1 MERGLKRKDFGG
13 GYQQNYPYHLTK
25 KVYFTPINSTPPLTQ
40 SELEGVVI
48 DYLTCNPDMK
58 IDSLTLL
65 RNIQNCYRSNDN
77 SIYVFKTF
85 SINDIIRDL
94 YNHELIEIKEINIGL
109 NRAYLITKIYEQSLK
124 KYKDENRESFSI
136 KYNMDK
142 YTETSKRIAT
152 NYLCGQLPDITKT
165 DYLFHSMYSTN
176 DNNISDLTGIN
187 NCNFKS
193 ESKLL
198 GKKTVSPYIIDD
210 SEEKYKNELME
221 MVKQDS
227 LLDSKTKDVKDIEDT
242 LNDLLYRPSAKA
254 LLKSD
259 NYQEQAD
266 VLKQSLQ
273 TYNYNTDYSKVME
286 KIKNKYGSSLVR
298 PFCEYGTR
306 QECAKHSKVECK
318 KVHFKPI
325 IKPHTDVSQGD
336 CSYLD
341 TCRHMD
347 ICKFV
352 HYQIEDN
359 DLIPSNRKDLIL
371 SGDSGNKILPSQWIN
386 CDIRNFDC
394 SILGKFDVIMADPPW
409 DIHMDLP
416 YGTLRDEEMKNLPV
430 RKLQDDGVIFL
441 WVTGRSTELAREC
454 LELWGY
460 TRKEELVWIKTNQLQ
475 RLIRTGRTGHWLNH
489 SKEHCLIGIKGNP
502 KLNTNLDCDVLVSEV
517 RETSR
522 KPDEI
527 YELIERMKPGG
538 RKLELFARA
547 HNRRQGWISL
557 GNQLPGVYFVEKEI
571 IQRFN
576 ETYPND
582 KLDEETMEKNKK
594 MSTIIKE
601 IENKDDKDND
611 ADNMNNLNNNEDK
624 EIIQEQEY
632 EDKDSLSSQ
641 DNQY

>member
-1 MERGLKRKDFGG
+1 MDHGLKRKDFGG
-13 GYQQNYPYHLTK
+13 GYQQNYPFRSSQ
-25 KVYFTPINSTPPLTQ
+25 KVYFTPVNTTHPLSQ
-40 SELEGVVI
+40 AQFEGLVI
-48 DYLTCNPDMK
+48 DYLTCNPEMM

-65 RNIQNCYRSNDN
+65 RNIQNYYRQNNN

-94 YNHELIEIKEINIGL
+94 YDHELIEAKEISIGL
-109 NRAYLITKIYEQSLK
+109 KRAYLITKIHEQRLK
-124 KYKDENRESFSI
+124 KYKAENSDNFSI
-136 KYNMDK
+136 KYN
-142 YTETSKRIAT
+142 TEKFAEVSKKIA
-152 NYLCGQLPDITKT
+152 NSFLSGNLPDLNKNEN
-165 DYLFHSMYSTN
+165 LFHSMYST
-176 DNNISDLTGIN
+176 DLPDMPDLSSIN
-187 NCNFKS
+187 NYKS
-193 ESKLL
+193 EKKFL
-198 GKKTVSPYIIDD
+198 GKKKENPIIDED
-210 SEEKYKNELME
+210 PEHELME
-221 MVKQDS
+221 MLQQDS
-227 LLDSKTKDVKDIEDT
+227 QQQFQNSKDIENN
-242 LNDLLYRPSAKA
+242 LNNLIYLPSAKA
-254 LLKSD
+254 LLTSN
-259 NYQEQAD
+259 NYQDQAD

-273 TYNYNTDYSKVME
+273 TSNFTTDYAKVME
-286 KIKNKYGSSLVR
+286 KIKKKYGSSMVR
-298 PFCEYGTR
+298 PFCEHGTR
-306 QECAKHSKVECK
+306 QECSKHTKTECK

-325 IKPHTDVSQGD
+325 IKPHTDVSLGD

-352 HYQIEDN
+352 HYQIEDS
-359 DLIPSNRKDLIL
+359 DLIPSNRKELIL
-371 SGDSGNKILPSQWIN
+371 SGDAGNKILPSQWIN

-416 YGTLRDEEMKNLPV
+416 YGTLRDDEMKNLPV
-430 RKLQDDGVIFL
+430 KKLQDDGIIFL
-441 WVTGRSTELAREC
+441 WVTGRATELARDC
-454 LELWGY
+454 LEIWGY

-502 KLNTNLDCDVLVSEV
+502 KLNTNLDCDVIVSEV

-538 RKLELFARA
+538 RKLELFARP

-557 GNQLPGVYFVEKEI
+557 GNQLPGVYFVEEEI

-582 KLDEETMEKNKK
+582 KLDKETMERNKIN
-594 MSTIIKE
+594 STKIKE
-601 IENKDDKDND
+601 IENKDKDKNS
-611 ADNMNNLNNNEDK
+611 NNNEAEEIK
-624 EIIQEQEY
+624 ENEIME
-632 EDKDSLSSQ
+632 
-641 DNQY
+641 

>member
-1 MERGLKRKDFGG
+1 MDRGLKRKDFGG
-13 GYQQNYPYHLTK
+13 GYLQNFPYHSNK
-25 KVYFTPINSTPPLTQ
+25 KIYFTPVNTTPPLTQ
-40 SELEGVVI
+40 SEFEGIVI
-48 DYLTCNPDMK
+48 DYLTCNSDMK

-65 RNIQNCYRSNDN
+65 RNIQNCYRANDN

-94 YNHELIEIKEINIGL
+94 YSHELIEAQEILIGL
-109 NRAYLITKIYEQSLK
+109 KRAYLITKIDEQSLK
-124 KYKDENRESFSI
+124 KYKADNIDSFSI
-136 KYNMDK
+136 KFNMDK
-142 YTETSKRIAT
+142 YAETSKKIAS
-152 NYLCGQLPDITKT
+152 NYLCGNLPDLSKNE
-165 DYLFHSMYSTN
+165 YLFHSMYSTEEKEAQ
-176 DNNISDLTGIN
+176 DLTAIN
-187 NCNFKS
+187 NYKS
-193 ESKLL
+193 EKKFL
-198 GKKTVSPYIIDD
+198 GKKKENPFTSDEP
-210 SEEKYKNELME
+210 EEKYKNELME
-221 MVKQDS
+221 MLQQES
-227 LLDSKTKDVKDIEDT
+227 ISRAQSKNAKEIEEK
-242 LNDLLYRPSAKA
+242 LNNLIYRPSAKV
-254 LLKSD
+254 LLTSD

-266 VLKQSLQ
+266 VLNQSIQ
-273 TYNYNTDYSKVME
+273 GSNYNTDYSKVME
-286 KIKNKYGSSLVR
+286 KIKKKYGSSLVR

-306 QECAKHSKVECK
+306 QECAKHTKAECD

-359 DLIPSNRKDLIL
+359 DMIPTNRKELIL
-371 SGDSGNKILPSQWIN
+371 SGDTGNKILPSQWIN

-416 YGTLRDEEMKNLPV
+416 YGTLRDDEMKNLPV

-441 WVTGRSTELAREC
+441 WVTGRATELAREC

-502 KLNTNLDCDVLVSEV
+502 KLNRNLDCDVLVSEV

-582 KLDEETMEKNKK
+582 KLDEATMEKNKI
-594 MSTIIKE
+594 MSTVVKE
-601 IENKDDKDND
+601 IENKEKGND
-611 ADNMNNLNNNEDK
+611 EKENNNNNNFDEEKNIKD
-624 EIIQEQEY
+624 QSEY
-632 EDKDSLSSQ
+632 
-641 DNQY
+641 

>member
-1 MERGLKRKDFGG
+1 MDFGLKRKDFGG
-13 GYQQNYPYHLTK
+13 GYLQNYPYNSSNKL
-25 KVYFTPINSTPPLTQ
+25 YFTPVSTTPPLTQ
-40 SELEGVVI
+40 SEFKGLVI

-58 IDSLTLL
+58 IDSLTLK
-65 RNIQNCYRSNDN
+65 RNIQNCYRMNDN

-85 SINDIIRDL
+85 SINDVIREL
-94 YNHELIEIKEINIGL
+94 YNNDLIEAKEINIGL
-109 NRAYLITKIYEQSLK
+109 KRAYLITKIDEQNLK
-124 KYKDENRESFSI
+124 KYKADNNETFLI

-142 YTETSKRIAT
+142 YSEVSKKIAMD
-152 NYLCGQLPDITKT
+152 YLNGNLPDLEKKEN
-165 DYLFHSMYSTN
+165 LFHSIYSI
-176 DNNISDLTGIN
+176 DEKELQDLVEIN
-187 NCNFKS
+187 KYKS
-193 ESKLL
+193 EKKFL
-198 GKKTVSPYIIDD
+198 GKKTENSFIEDEP
-210 SEEKYKNELME
+210 EEKYKTELME
-221 MVKQDS
+221 FLKQDS
-227 LLDSKTKDVKDIEDT
+227 FSNSQSKNVKDFEEN
-242 LNDLLYRPSAKA
+242 LNNLIYRPSAKV
-254 LLKSD
+254 LLTSD
-259 NYQEQAD
+259 NYHEQAD
-266 VLKQSLQ
+266 VLKQSIQ
-273 TYNYNTDYSKVME
+273 TSNYNTDYSNVME
-286 KIKNKYGSSLVR
+286 KIKKKYGSSLVR

-306 QECAKHSKVECK
+306 QECAKHSKTECN

-325 IKPHTDVSQGD
+325 IKPHTDVTQGD

-359 DLIPSNRKDLIL
+359 ELIPSNRKELIL
-371 SGDSGNKILPSQWIN
+371 SGDTGNQILPSQWIN

-416 YGTLRDEEMKNLPV
+416 YGTLRDDEMKNLPV

-441 WVTGRSTELAREC
+441 WVTGRALELGRDC

-502 KLNTNLDCDVLVSEV
+502 KINKNLDCDVLVSEV

-557 GNQLPGVYFVEKEI
+557 GNQLPGVYFVEEEI
-571 IQRFN
+571 IRRFN

-582 KLDEETMEKNKK
+582 KLDKETMEKNKI
-594 MSTIIKE
+594 MSTAVKE
-601 IENKDDKDND
+601 IENKDKDKDNEEKE
-611 ADNMNNLNNNEDK
+611 NN
-624 EIIQEQEY
+624 II
-632 EDKDSLSSQ
+632 
-641 DNQY
+641 

>member
-1 MERGLKRKDFGG
+1 MDFGLKRKDFGG
-13 GYQQNYPYHLTK
+13 GYLQNYPYHSSNKL
-25 KVYFTPINSTPPLTQ
+25 YFTPVSTTPPLTQ
-40 SELEGVVI
+40 SEFKGLVI

-58 IDSLTLL
+58 IDSLTLK
-65 RNIQNCYRSNDN
+65 RNIQNCYRMNDN

-85 SINDIIRDL
+85 SINDVIREL
-94 YNHELIEIKEINIGL
+94 YNNDLIEAKEINIGL
-109 NRAYLITKIYEQSLK
+109 KRAYLITKIDEQNLK
-124 KYKDENRESFSI
+124 KYKADNNETFLI

-142 YTETSKRIAT
+142 YSEVSKKIAMD
-152 NYLCGQLPDITKT
+152 YLNGNLPDLEKKEN
-165 DYLFHSMYSTN
+165 LFHSIYSI
-176 DNNISDLTGIN
+176 DEKELQDLVEIN
-187 NCNFKS
+187 KYKS
-193 ESKLL
+193 EKKFL
-198 GKKTVSPYIIDD
+198 GKKTENSFIEDEP
-210 SEEKYKNELME
+210 EEKYKTELME
-221 MVKQDS
+221 FLKQDS
-227 LLDSKTKDVKDIEDT
+227 FSNSQSKNVKDFEEN
-242 LNDLLYRPSAKA
+242 LNNLIYRPSAKV
-254 LLKSD
+254 LLTSD
-259 NYQEQAD
+259 NYHEQAD
-266 VLKQSLQ
+266 VLKQSIQ
-273 TYNYNTDYSKVME
+273 TSNYNTDYSNVME
-286 KIKNKYGSSLVR
+286 KIKKKYGSSLVR

-306 QECAKHSKVECK
+306 QECAKHSKTECN

-325 IKPHTDVSQGD
+325 IKPHTDITQGD

-359 DLIPSNRKDLIL
+359 ELIPSNRKELIL
-371 SGDSGNKILPSQWIN
+371 SGDTGNQILPSQWIN

-416 YGTLRDEEMKNLPV
+416 YGTLRDDEMKNLPV

-441 WVTGRSTELAREC
+441 WVTGRALELGRDC

-502 KLNTNLDCDVLVSEV
+502 KINKNLDCDVLVSEV

-557 GNQLPGVYFVEKEI
+557 GNQLPGVYFVEEEI
-571 IQRFN
+571 IRRFN

-582 KLDEETMEKNKK
+582 KLDKETMEKNKI
-594 MSTIIKE
+594 MSTAVKE
-601 IENKDDKDND
+601 IENKDKDKDNEEKE
-611 ADNMNNLNNNEDK
+611 NN
-624 EIIQEQEY
+624 II
-632 EDKDSLSSQ
+632 
-641 DNQY
+641 

>member
-1 MERGLKRKDFGG
+1 MDHGLKKKDFGG
-13 GYQQNYPYHLTK
+13 GYQQNYPFRSSQ
-25 KVYFTPINSTPPLTQ
+25 KVYFTPVNTTHPLSQ
-40 SELEGVVI
+40 AQFEGLVI
-48 DYLTCNPDMK
+48 DYLTCNPEMM

-65 RNIQNCYRSNDN
+65 RNIQNYYRQNNN

-94 YNHELIEIKEINIGL
+94 YDHELIEAKEISIGL
-109 NRAYLITKIYEQSLK
+109 KRAYLITKIHEQRLK
-124 KYKDENRESFSI
+124 KYKAENSDNFSI
-136 KYNMDK
+136 KYNTEK
-142 YTETSKRIAT
+142 YAEVSKKIA
-152 NYLCGQLPDITKT
+152 NSFLSGNLPDLNKNEN
-165 DYLFHSMYSTN
+165 LFHSMYST
-176 DNNISDLTGIN
+176 DLPDMPDLSSIN
-187 NCNFKS
+187 NYKS
-193 ESKLL
+193 EKKFL
-198 GKKTVSPYIIDD
+198 GKKKENPIIDGD
-210 SEEKYKNELME
+210 PEHELME
-221 MVKQDS
+221 MLQQDS
-227 LLDSKTKDVKDIEDT
+227 QQQFQNSKDIENN
-242 LNDLLYRPSAKA
+242 LNNLIYLPSAKA
-254 LLKSD
+254 LLTSN
-259 NYQEQAD
+259 NYQDQAD

-273 TYNYNTDYSKVME
+273 TSNFTTDYAKVME
-286 KIKNKYGSSLVR
+286 KIKKKYGSSMVR
-298 PFCEYGTR
+298 PFCEHGTR
-306 QECAKHSKVECK
+306 QECSKHTKTECK

-325 IKPHTDVSQGD
+325 IKPHTDVSLGD

-352 HYQIEDN
+352 HYQIEDS
-359 DLIPSNRKDLIL
+359 DLIPSNRKELIL
-371 SGDSGNKILPSQWIN
+371 SGDAGNKILPSQWIN

-416 YGTLRDEEMKNLPV
+416 YGTLRDDEMKNLPV
-430 RKLQDDGVIFL
+430 KKLQDDGIIFL
-441 WVTGRSTELAREC
+441 WVTGRATELARDC
-454 LELWGY
+454 LEIWGY

-502 KLNTNLDCDVLVSEV
+502 KLNTNLDCDVIVSEV

-538 RKLELFARA
+538 RKLELFARP

-557 GNQLPGVYFVEKEI
+557 GNQLPGVYFVEEEI

-582 KLDEETMEKNKK
+582 KLDKETMERNKIN
-594 MSTIIKE
+594 STKIKE
-601 IENKDDKDND
+601 IENKDKDKNS
-611 ADNMNNLNNNEDK
+611 NNNETEEIK
-624 EIIQEQEY
+624 ENEIME
-632 EDKDSLSSQ
+632 
-641 DNQY
+641 

>member
-1 MERGLKRKDFGG
+1 MDIGLKRKDFGG
-13 GYQQNYPYHLTK
+13 GYLQNYPYHSSNK
-25 KVYFTPINSTPPLTQ
+25 IYFTPVNTIPPLTQ
-40 SELEGVVI
+40 SEFKGLVI

-58 IDSLTLL
+58 IDSLTLK
-65 RNIQNCYRSNDN
+65 RNIQNCYRMNDN

-85 SINDIIRDL
+85 SINDIIREL
-94 YNHELIEIKEINIGL
+94 YNNDLIEAKEIYIGL
-109 NRAYLITKIYEQSLK
+109 KRAYLITKIEEQNLK
-124 KYKDENRESFSI
+124 KYKADNSDTFLI
-136 KYNMDK
+136 KSNMDN
-142 YTETSKRIAT
+142 YSEVSKKIA
-152 NYLCGQLPDITKT
+152 NDYLNGTLPDLEENEN
-165 DYLFHSMYSTN
+165 LFHSMYSI
-176 DNNISDLTGIN
+176 DDKEIQDLVEIN
-187 NCNFKS
+187 KYKS
-193 ESKLL
+193 EKKFL
-198 GKKTVSPYIIDD
+198 GKKTENSFIGDD
-210 SEEKYKNELME
+210 PEEKYKNELME
-221 MVKQDS
+221 MMEQDKFS
-227 LLDSKTKDVKDIEDT
+227 NSQSNNVNNMI
-242 LNDLLYRPSAKA
+242 YRPSAKV
-254 LLKSD
+254 LLTSD
-259 NYQEQAD
+259 NYHEQAD
-266 VLKQSLQ
+266 VLKQSIE
-273 TYNYNTDYSKVME
+273 TSNYNTDYSKVME
-286 KIKNKYGSSLVR
+286 KIKKKYGSSLVR

-306 QECAKHSKVECK
+306 QECAKHSKTECN

-359 DLIPSNRKDLIL
+359 DLIPSNRKELIL
-371 SGDSGNKILPSQWIN
+371 SGDTGNKILPSQWIN
-386 CDIRNFDC
+386 CDIRDFDC

-416 YGTLRDEEMKNLPV
+416 YGTLRDDELKNLPV
-430 RKLQDDGVIFL
+430 KKLQDDGVIFL
-441 WVTGRSTELAREC
+441 WVTGRALELGRDC

-502 KLNTNLDCDVLVSEV
+502 KLNRNLDCDVLVSEV

-557 GNQLPGVYFVEKEI
+557 GNQLPGVYFVEEEI
-571 IQRFN
+571 IRRFN

-582 KLDEETMEKNKK
+582 KLDKETMEKNKI
-594 MSTIIKE
+594 MSTVVKE
-601 IENKDDKDND
+601 IENKDKEKDNEQKE
-611 ADNMNNLNNNEDK
+611 NNISNNFNK
-624 EIIQEQEY
+624 E
-632 EDKDSLSSQ
+632 
-641 DNQY
+641 

>member
-1 MERGLKRKDFGG
+1 MDHGLKRKDFGG
-13 GYQQNYPYHLTK
+13 GYQQNYPFRSSQ
-25 KVYFTPINSTPPLTQ
+25 KVYFTPVNATHPLSQ
-40 SELEGVVI
+40 AQFEGLVI
-48 DYLTCNPDMK
+48 DYLTCNPDMM

-65 RNIQNCYRSNDN
+65 RNIQNYYRQNNN

-94 YNHELIEIKEINIGL
+94 YDHELIEAKEISIGL
-109 NRAYLITKIYEQSLK
+109 KRAYLITKIHEQRLK
-124 KYKDENRESFSI
+124 KYKAENSDNFSI
-136 KYNMDK
+136 KYNTEK
-142 YTETSKRIAT
+142 YAEVSKKIA
-152 NYLCGQLPDITKT
+152 NSFLSGNLPDLNKNEN
-165 DYLFHSMYSTN
+165 LFHSMYST
-176 DNNISDLTGIN
+176 DLPDMPDLSSIN
-187 NCNFKS
+187 NYKS
-193 ESKLL
+193 EKKFL
-198 GKKTVSPYIIDD
+198 GKKKENPIIDGD
-210 SEEKYKNELME
+210 PEHELME
-221 MVKQDS
+221 MLQQDS
-227 LLDSKTKDVKDIEDT
+227 QQQFQNSKDIENN
-242 LNDLLYRPSAKA
+242 LNNLIYLPSAKA
-254 LLKSD
+254 LLTSN
-259 NYQEQAD
+259 NYQDQAD

-273 TYNYNTDYSKVME
+273 TSNFTTDYAKVME
-286 KIKNKYGSSLVR
+286 KIKKKYGSSMVR
-298 PFCEYGTR
+298 PFCEHGTR
-306 QECAKHSKVECK
+306 QECSKHTKTECK

-325 IKPHTDVSQGD
+325 IKPHTDVSLGD

-352 HYQIEDN
+352 HYQIEDS
-359 DLIPSNRKDLIL
+359 DLIPSNRKELIL
-371 SGDSGNKILPSQWIN
+371 SGDAGNKILPSQWIN

-416 YGTLRDEEMKNLPV
+416 YGTLRDDEMKNLPV
-430 RKLQDDGVIFL
+430 KKLQDDGIIFL
-441 WVTGRSTELAREC
+441 WVTGRATELARDC
-454 LELWGY
+454 LEIWGY

-502 KLNTNLDCDVLVSEV
+502 KLNTNLDCDVIVSEV

-538 RKLELFARA
+538 RKLELFARP

-557 GNQLPGVYFVEKEI
+557 GNQLPGVYFVEEEI

-582 KLDEETMEKNKK
+582 KLDKETMERNKIN
-594 MSTIIKE
+594 STKIKE
-601 IENKDDKDND
+601 IENKDKDKNS
-611 ADNMNNLNNNEDK
+611 NNNEAEEIK
-624 EIIQEQEY
+624 ENEIME
-632 EDKDSLSSQ
+632 
-641 DNQY
+641 

>member
-1 MERGLKRKDFGG
+1 MDRGLKRKDFGG
-13 GYQQNYPYHLTK
+13 GYLQNFPYHSNK
-25 KVYFTPINSTPPLTQ
+25 KLYFTPVNTTPPLTQ
-40 SELEGVVI
+40 SEFEGIVI

-58 IDSLTLL
+58 IDSLTLQ
-65 RNIQNCYRSNDN
+65 RNIQNCYRANDN

-94 YNHELIEIKEINIGL
+94 YNHELIEAQEIIIGL
-109 NRAYLITKIYEQSLK
+109 KRAYLITKIDEQSLK
-124 KYKDENRESFSI
+124 KYKADNIDSFSI
-136 KYNMDK
+136 KFNMDK
-142 YTETSKRIAT
+142 YAETSKKIAS
-152 NYLCGQLPDITKT
+152 NYLIGNLPDLTKNE
-165 DYLFHSMYSTN
+165 YLFHSMYSTEEKEVQ
-176 DNNISDLTGIN
+176 DLTVIN
-187 NCNFKS
+187 NYKS
-193 ESKLL
+193 EKKFL
-198 GKKTVSPYIIDD
+198 GKKKENPFTSDEP
-210 SEEKYKNELME
+210 EEKYKNELME
-221 MVKQDS
+221 MLQQES
-227 LLDSKTKDVKDIEDT
+227 ISRAQSKNAKEIEEK
-242 LNDLLYRPSAKA
+242 LNNLIYRPSAKV
-254 LLKSD
+254 LLTSD

-266 VLKQSLQ
+266 VLIQSIQ
-273 TYNYNTDYSKVME
+273 GSNYNTDYSKVME
-286 KIKNKYGSSLVR
+286 KIKKKYGSSLVR

-306 QECAKHSKVECK
+306 QECAKHSKAECD

-359 DLIPSNRKDLIL
+359 DMIPTNRKELIL
-371 SGDSGNKILPSQWIN
+371 SGDTGNKILPSQWIN

-416 YGTLRDEEMKNLPV
+416 YGTLRDDEMKNLPV

-441 WVTGRSTELAREC
+441 WVTGRATELAREC

-502 KLNTNLDCDVLVSEV
+502 KLNRNLDCDVLVSEV

-582 KLDEETMEKNKK
+582 KLDEATMEKNKI
-594 MSTIIKE
+594 MSTVVKE
-601 IENKDDKDND
+601 IENKEKGNEEKE
-611 ADNMNNLNNNEDK
+611 NNNNNNFDEEK
-624 EIIQEQEY
+624 NLKNQVEY
-632 EDKDSLSSQ
+632 
-641 DNQY
+641 

>member
-1 MERGLKRKDFGG
+1 MDFGLKRKDFGG
-13 GYQQNYPYHLTK
+13 GYLQNYPYHSSNKL
-25 KVYFTPINSTPPLTQ
+25 YFTPVSTTPPLTQ
-40 SELEGVVI
+40 SVFKGLVI

-58 IDSLTLL
+58 IDSLTLK
-65 RNIQNCYRSNDN
+65 RNIQNCYRMNDN

-85 SINDIIRDL
+85 SINDVIREL
-94 YNHELIEIKEINIGL
+94 YNNDLIEAKEINIGL
-109 NRAYLITKIYEQSLK
+109 KRAYLITKIDEQNLK
-124 KYKDENRESFSI
+124 KYKADNNETFLI

-142 YTETSKRIAT
+142 YSEVSKKIAMD
-152 NYLCGQLPDITKT
+152 YLNGNLPDLEKKEN
-165 DYLFHSMYSTN
+165 LFHSIYSI
-176 DNNISDLTGIN
+176 DEKELQDLVEIN
-187 NCNFKS
+187 KYKS
-193 ESKLL
+193 EKKFL
-198 GKKTVSPYIIDD
+198 GKKTENSFIEDEP
-210 SEEKYKNELME
+210 EEKYKTELME
-221 MVKQDS
+221 FLKQDS
-227 LLDSKTKDVKDIEDT
+227 FSNSQSKNVKDFEEN
-242 LNDLLYRPSAKA
+242 LNNLIYRPSAKV
-254 LLKSD
+254 LLTSD
-259 NYQEQAD
+259 NYHEQAD
-266 VLKQSLQ
+266 VLKQSIQ
-273 TYNYNTDYSKVME
+273 TSNYNTDYSNVME
-286 KIKNKYGSSLVR
+286 KIKKKYGSSLVR

-306 QECAKHSKVECK
+306 QECAKHSKTECN

-325 IKPHTDVSQGD
+325 IKPHTDVTQGD

-359 DLIPSNRKDLIL
+359 ELIPSNRKELIL
-371 SGDSGNKILPSQWIN
+371 SGDTGNQILPSQWIN

-416 YGTLRDEEMKNLPV
+416 YGTLRDDEMKNLPV

-441 WVTGRSTELAREC
+441 WVTGRALELGRDC

-502 KLNTNLDCDVLVSEV
+502 KINKNLDCDVLVSEV

-557 GNQLPGVYFVEKEI
+557 GNQLPGVYFVEEEI
-571 IQRFN
+571 IRRFN

-582 KLDEETMEKNKK
+582 KLDKETMEKNKI
-594 MSTIIKE
+594 MSTAVKE
-601 IENKDDKDND
+601 IENKDKDKDNEEKE
-611 ADNMNNLNNNEDK
+611 NN
-624 EIIQEQEY
+624 II
-632 EDKDSLSSQ
+632 
-641 DNQY
+641 

>member
-1 MERGLKRKDFGG
+1 MDIGLKRKDFGG
-13 GYQQNYPYHLTK
+13 GYLQNYPYHSSNK
-25 KVYFTPINSTPPLTQ
+25 IYFTPVNTIPPLTQ
-40 SELEGVVI
+40 SEFKGLVI

-58 IDSLTLL
+58 IDSLTLK
-65 RNIQNCYRSNDN
+65 RNIQNCYRMNDN

-85 SINDIIRDL
+85 SINDIIREL
-94 YNHELIEIKEINIGL
+94 YNNDLIEAKEIYIGL
-109 NRAYLITKIYEQSLK
+109 KRAYLITKIEEQNLK
-124 KYKDENRESFSI
+124 KYKADNSDTFLI
-136 KYNMDK
+136 KSNMDN
-142 YTETSKRIAT
+142 YSEVSKKIA
-152 NYLCGQLPDITKT
+152 NDYLNGTLPDLEENEN
-165 DYLFHSMYSTN
+165 LFHSMYSI
-176 DNNISDLTGIN
+176 DDKEIQDLVEIN
-187 NCNFKS
+187 KYKS
-193 ESKLL
+193 EKKFL
-198 GKKTVSPYIIDD
+198 GKKTENSFIGDD
-210 SEEKYKNELME
+210 PEEKYKNELME
-221 MVKQDS
+221 MMEQDKFS
-227 LLDSKTKDVKDIEDT
+227 NSQSNNVNNMI
-242 LNDLLYRPSAKA
+242 YRPSAKV
-254 LLKSD
+254 LLTSD
-259 NYQEQAD
+259 NYHEQAD
-266 VLKQSLQ
+266 VLKQSIQ
-273 TYNYNTDYSKVME
+273 TSNYNTDYSKVME
-286 KIKNKYGSSLVR
+286 KIKKKYGSSLVR

-306 QECAKHSKVECK
+306 QECAKHSKTECN

-359 DLIPSNRKDLIL
+359 DLIPSNRKELIL
-371 SGDSGNKILPSQWIN
+371 SGDTGNKILPSQWIN
-386 CDIRNFDC
+386 CDIRDFDC

-416 YGTLRDEEMKNLPV
+416 YGTLRDDELKNLPV
-430 RKLQDDGVIFL
+430 KKLQDDGVIFL
-441 WVTGRSTELAREC
+441 WVTGRALELGRDC

-502 KLNTNLDCDVLVSEV
+502 KLNRNLDCDVLVSEV

-557 GNQLPGVYFVEKEI
+557 GNQLPGVYFVEEEI
-571 IQRFN
+571 IRRFN

-582 KLDEETMEKNKK
+582 KLDKEKMKKNKI
-594 MSTIIKE
+594 MSTVVKE
-601 IENKDDKDND
+601 IENKDKEKDNEQKE
-611 ADNMNNLNNNEDK
+611 NNISNNFNK
-624 EIIQEQEY
+624 E
-632 EDKDSLSSQ
+632 
-641 DNQY
+641 

>member
-1 MERGLKRKDFGG
+1 MDRGLKRKDFGG
-13 GYQQNYPYHLTK
+13 GYLQNFPYHSNK
-25 KVYFTPINSTPPLTQ
+25 KLYFTPVNTTPPLTQ
-40 SELEGVVI
+40 SEFEGIVI

-58 IDSLTLL
+58 IDSLTLQ

-94 YNHELIEIKEINIGL
+94 YNHELIEAQEIIIGL
-109 NRAYLITKIYEQSLK
+109 KRAYLITKIDEQSLK
-124 KYKDENRESFSI
+124 KYKADNIDSFSI
-136 KYNMDK
+136 KFNMDK
-142 YTETSKRIAT
+142 YAETSKKIAS
-152 NYLCGQLPDITKT
+152 NYLIGNLPDLTKNE
-165 DYLFHSMYSTN
+165 YLFHSMYSTEEKEVQ
-176 DNNISDLTGIN
+176 DLTVIN
-187 NCNFKS
+187 NYKS
-193 ESKLL
+193 EKKFL
-198 GKKTVSPYIIDD
+198 GKKKENPFSVDEP
-210 SEEKYKNELME
+210 EEKYKNELME
-221 MVKQDS
+221 MLQQES
-227 LLDSKTKDVKDIEDT
+227 ISRAQSKNAKEIEEK
-242 LNDLLYRPSAKA
+242 LNNLIYRPSAKV
-254 LLKSD
+254 LLTSD

-266 VLKQSLQ
+266 VLIQSIQ
-273 TYNYNTDYSKVME
+273 GSNYNTDYSKVME
-286 KIKNKYGSSLVR
+286 KIKKKYGSSLVR

-306 QECAKHSKVECK
+306 QECAKHSKAECD

-359 DLIPSNRKDLIL
+359 DMIPTNRKELIL
-371 SGDSGNKILPSQWIN
+371 SGDTGNKILPSQWIN

-416 YGTLRDEEMKNLPV
+416 YGTLRDDEMKNLPV

-441 WVTGRSTELAREC
+441 WVTGRATELAREC

-502 KLNTNLDCDVLVSEV
+502 KLNRNLDCDVLVSEV

-582 KLDEETMEKNKK
+582 KLDEATMEKNKI
-594 MSTIIKE
+594 MSTVVKE
-601 IENKDDKDND
+601 IENKEKGNEEKE
-611 ADNMNNLNNNEDK
+611 NNNNFDEEK
-624 EIIQEQEY
+624 NLKNQVEY
-632 EDKDSLSSQ
+632 
-641 DNQY
+641 

>member
-1 MERGLKRKDFGG
+1 MDRGLKRKDFGG
-13 GYQQNYPYHLTK
+13 GYQQNYPHSTSK
-25 KVYFTPINSTPPLTQ
+25 KVYFTPVHTIPPLTQ
-40 SELEGVVI
+40 SEFEGIVI

-58 IDSLTLL
+58 IDSLTLF
-65 RNIQNCYRSNDN
+65 RNIQDCYRINDN

-85 SINDIIRDL
+85 SVNDIIRDL
-94 YNHELIEIKEINIGL
+94 YNHELIEVKEINIGL
-109 NRAYLITKIYEQSLK
+109 KRAYLITKIDEQSLK
-124 KYKDENRESFSI
+124 KYKADNSESFSI
-136 KYNMDK
+136 KHNMDN
-142 YTETSKRIAT
+142 YNETSKKIAN
-152 NYLCGQLPDITKT
+152 NYICGNLQDQSKS

-176 DNNISDLTGIN
+176 DINIPELAGIN
-187 NCNFKS
+187 TYNYKS
-193 ESKLL
+193 DQKLL
-198 GKKTVSPYIIDD
+198 GKKTENPFIVDD

-221 MVKQDS
+221 MLQQDS
-227 LLDSKTKDVKDIEDT
+227 LSEAQSKNVKDLEDK
-242 LNDLLYRPSAKA
+242 LNDLIYRPSAKA
-254 LLKSD
+254 LLKGD

-273 TYNYNTDYSKVME
+273 TNNYGIDYSKAME
-286 KIKNKYGSSLVR
+286 KIKKKYGSSVVR
-298 PFCEYGTR
+298 PFCQYGTR
-306 QECAKHSKVECK
+306 QECAKHTKSECK

-325 IKPHTDVSQGD
+325 IKPHTDVTQGD

-359 DLIPSNRKDLIL
+359 DLIPSNRKELIL
-371 SGDSGNKILPSQWIN
+371 SGDTGNKILPSQWIN

-416 YGTLRDEEMKNLPV
+416 YGTLRDDEMKNLPV
-430 RKLQDDGVIFL
+430 KKLQDDGIIFL
-441 WVTGRSTELAREC
+441 WVTGRATELAREC

-502 KLNTNLDCDVLVSEV
+502 KLNRNLDCDVLVSEV

-571 IQRFN
+571 IERFN
-576 ETYPND
+576 QTYPND
-582 KLDEETMEKNKK
+582 KLDQETMEKNKK
-594 MSTIIKE
+594 MSTTVKE
-601 IENKDDKDND
+601 IENKDNDNDNNNINESQKETDKD
-611 ADNMNNLNNNEDK
+611 L
-624 EIIQEQEY
+624 QEQEL
-632 EDKDSLSSQ
+632 EDRNSLSAEEKE
-641 DNQY
+641 Y

>member
-1 MERGLKRKDFGG
+1 MDHGLKKKDFGG
-13 GYQQNYPYHLTK
+13 GYQQNYPFRSSQ
-25 KVYFTPINSTPPLTQ
+25 KVYFTPVNTTHPLSQ
-40 SELEGVVI
+40 AQFEGLVI
-48 DYLTCNPDMK
+48 DYLTCNPEMM

-65 RNIQNCYRSNDN
+65 RNIQNYYRQNNN

-94 YNHELIEIKEINIGL
+94 YDHELIEAKEISIGL
-109 NRAYLITKIYEQSLK
+109 KRAYLITKIHEQRLK
-124 KYKDENRESFSI
+124 KYKAENSDNFSI
-136 KYNMDK
+136 KYNTEK
-142 YTETSKRIAT
+142 YAEVSKKIA
-152 NYLCGQLPDITKT
+152 NSFLSGNLPDLNKNEN
-165 DYLFHSMYSTN
+165 LFHSMYST
-176 DNNISDLTGIN
+176 DLPDMPDLSSIN
-187 NCNFKS
+187 NYKS
-193 ESKLL
+193 EKKFL
-198 GKKTVSPYIIDD
+198 GKKKENPIIDED
-210 SEEKYKNELME
+210 PEHELME
-221 MVKQDS
+221 MLQQDS
-227 LLDSKTKDVKDIEDT
+227 QQQFQNSKDIENN
-242 LNDLLYRPSAKA
+242 LNNLIYLPSAKA
-254 LLKSD
+254 LLTSN
-259 NYQEQAD
+259 NYQDQAD

-273 TYNYNTDYSKVME
+273 TSNFTTDYAKVME
-286 KIKNKYGSSLVR
+286 KIKKKYGSSMVR
-298 PFCEYGTR
+298 PFCEHGTR
-306 QECAKHSKVECK
+306 QECSKHTKTECK

-325 IKPHTDVSQGD
+325 IKPHTDVSLGD

-352 HYQIEDN
+352 HYQIEDS
-359 DLIPSNRKDLIL
+359 DLIPSNRKELIL
-371 SGDSGNKILPSQWIN
+371 SGDAGNKILPSQWIN

-416 YGTLRDEEMKNLPV
+416 YGTLRDDEMKNLPV
-430 RKLQDDGVIFL
+430 KKLQDDGIIFL
-441 WVTGRSTELAREC
+441 WVTGRATELARDC
-454 LELWGY
+454 LEIWGY

-502 KLNTNLDCDVLVSEV
+502 KLNTNLDCDVIVSEV

-538 RKLELFARA
+538 RKLELFARP

-557 GNQLPGVYFVEKEI
+557 GNQLPGVYFVEEEI

-582 KLDEETMEKNKK
+582 KLDKETMERNKIN
-594 MSTIIKE
+594 STKIIE
-601 IENKDDKDND
+601 IENKDKDKNS
-611 ADNMNNLNNNEDK
+611 NNNEAK
-624 EIIQEQEY
+624 EIKENEIME
-632 EDKDSLSSQ
+632 
-641 DNQY
+641 

>member
-1 MERGLKRKDFGG
+1 MDRGLKRKDFGG
-13 GYQQNYPYHLTK
+13 GYLQNFPYHSNK
-25 KVYFTPINSTPPLTQ
+25 KLYFTPINTTPPLTQ
-40 SELEGVVI
+40 SEFEGIVI
-48 DYLTCNPDMK
+48 DYLTCNSDMK

-65 RNIQNCYRSNDN
+65 RNIQNCYRANDN

-94 YNHELIEIKEINIGL
+94 YSHELIEAQEILIGL
-109 NRAYLITKIYEQSLK
+109 KRAYLITKIDEQNLK
-124 KYKDENRESFSI
+124 KYKADNIDSFSI
-136 KYNMDK
+136 KFNMEK
-142 YTETSKRIAT
+142 YAETSKKIAS
-152 NYLCGQLPDITKT
+152 NYLCGNLPDLSKNE
-165 DYLFHSMYSTN
+165 YLFHSMYSTEEKEAQ
-176 DNNISDLTGIN
+176 DLTAIN
-187 NCNFKS
+187 NYKS
-193 ESKLL
+193 EKKFL
-198 GKKTVSPYIIDD
+198 GKKKENPFSVDEP
-210 SEEKYKNELME
+210 EEKYKNELME
-221 MVKQDS
+221 MLQQES
-227 LLDSKTKDVKDIEDT
+227 ISRAQSKNAKEIEEK
-242 LNDLLYRPSAKA
+242 LNNLIYRPSAKV
-254 LLKSD
+254 LLTSD

-266 VLKQSLQ
+266 VLKQSIQ
-273 TYNYNTDYSKVME
+273 GSNYNTDYSKVME
-286 KIKNKYGSSLVR
+286 KIKKKYGSSLVR

-306 QECAKHSKVECK
+306 QECAKHTKAECD

-359 DLIPSNRKDLIL
+359 DMIPTNRKELIL
-371 SGDSGNKILPSQWIN
+371 SGDTGNKILPSQWIN

-416 YGTLRDEEMKNLPV
+416 YGTLRDDEMKNLPV

-441 WVTGRSTELAREC
+441 WVTGRATELAREC

-502 KLNTNLDCDVLVSEV
+502 KLNRNLDCDVLVSEV

-582 KLDEETMEKNKK
+582 KLDEATMEKNKI
-594 MSTIIKE
+594 MSTVVKE
-601 IENKDDKDND
+601 IENKEKGND
-611 ADNMNNLNNNEDK
+611 EKENNNNNNFDEEKNIKD
-624 EIIQEQEY
+624 QGEY
-632 EDKDSLSSQ
+632 
-641 DNQY
+641 

>member
-1 MERGLKRKDFGG
+1 MDHGLKKKDFGG
-13 GYQQNYPYHLTK
+13 GYQQNYPFRSSQ
-25 KVYFTPINSTPPLTQ
+25 KVYFTPVNTSHPLSQ
-40 SELEGVVI
+40 AQFEGLVI
-48 DYLTCNPDMK
+48 DYLTCNPEMM

-65 RNIQNCYRSNDN
+65 RNIQNYYRQNNN

-94 YNHELIEIKEINIGL
+94 YDHELIEAKEISIGL
-109 NRAYLITKIYEQSLK
+109 KRAYLITKIHEQRLK
-124 KYKDENRESFSI
+124 KYKAENSDNFSI
-136 KYNMDK
+136 KYNTEK
-142 YTETSKRIAT
+142 YAEVSKKIA
-152 NYLCGQLPDITKT
+152 NSFLSGNLPDLNKNEN
-165 DYLFHSMYSTN
+165 LFHCMYST
-176 DNNISDLTGIN
+176 DLPDMPDLSSIN
-187 NCNFKS
+187 NYKS
-193 ESKLL
+193 EKKFL
-198 GKKTVSPYIIDD
+198 GKKKENPIIDED
-210 SEEKYKNELME
+210 PEHELME
-221 MVKQDS
+221 MLQQDS
-227 LLDSKTKDVKDIEDT
+227 QQQFQNSKDIENN
-242 LNDLLYRPSAKA
+242 LNNLIYLPSAKA
-254 LLKSD
+254 LLTSN
-259 NYQEQAD
+259 NYQDQAD

-273 TYNYNTDYSKVME
+273 TSNFTTDYAKVME
-286 KIKNKYGSSLVR
+286 KIKKKYGSSMVR
-298 PFCEYGTR
+298 PFCEHGTR
-306 QECAKHSKVECK
+306 QECSKHTKTECK

-325 IKPHTDVSQGD
+325 IKPHTDVSLGD

-352 HYQIEDN
+352 HYQIEDS
-359 DLIPSNRKDLIL
+359 DLIPSNRKELIL
-371 SGDSGNKILPSQWIN
+371 SGDAGNKILPSQWIN

-416 YGTLRDEEMKNLPV
+416 YGTLRDDEMKNLPV
-430 RKLQDDGVIFL
+430 KKLQDDGIIFL
-441 WVTGRSTELAREC
+441 WVTGRATELARDC
-454 LELWGY
+454 LEIWGY

-502 KLNTNLDCDVLVSEV
+502 KLNTNLDCDVIVSEV

-538 RKLELFARA
+538 RKLELFARP

-557 GNQLPGVYFVEKEI
+557 GNQLPGVYFVEEEI

-582 KLDEETMEKNKK
+582 KLDKETMERNKIN
-594 MSTIIKE
+594 STKIKE
-601 IENKDDKDND
+601 IENKDKDKNS
-611 ADNMNNLNNNEDK
+611 NNNEAE
-624 EIIQEQEY
+624 EIKGNEIME
-632 EDKDSLSSQ
+632 
-641 DNQY
+641 

>member
-1 MERGLKRKDFGG
+1 MDIGLKRKDFGG
-13 GYQQNYPYHLTK
+13 GYLQNYPYHSSNK
-25 KVYFTPINSTPPLTQ
+25 IYFTPVNTIPPLTQ
-40 SELEGVVI
+40 SEFKGLVI

-58 IDSLTLL
+58 IDSLTLK
-65 RNIQNCYRSNDN
+65 RNIQNCYRMNDN

-85 SINDIIRDL
+85 SINDIIREL
-94 YNHELIEIKEINIGL
+94 YNNDLIEAKEIYIGL
-109 NRAYLITKIYEQSLK
+109 KRAYLITKIDEQNLK
-124 KYKDENRESFSI
+124 KYKADNSDTFLI
-136 KYNMDK
+136 KSNMDN
-142 YTETSKRIAT
+142 YSEVSKKIA
-152 NYLCGQLPDITKT
+152 NDYLNGTLPDLEENEN
-165 DYLFHSMYSTN
+165 LFHSMYSI
-176 DNNISDLTGIN
+176 DDKEIQDLVEIN
-187 NCNFKS
+187 KYKS
-193 ESKLL
+193 EKKFL
-198 GKKTVSPYIIDD
+198 GKKTENSFIGDD
-210 SEEKYKNELME
+210 PEEKYKNEIME
-221 MVKQDS
+221 MMEQDKFS
-227 LLDSKTKDVKDIEDT
+227 NSQSNNVNNMI
-242 LNDLLYRPSAKA
+242 YRPSAKV
-254 LLKSD
+254 LLTSD
-259 NYQEQAD
+259 NYHEQAD
-266 VLKQSLQ
+266 VLKQSIQ
-273 TYNYNTDYSKVME
+273 TSNYNTDYSKVME
-286 KIKNKYGSSLVR
+286 KIKKKYGSSLVR

-306 QECAKHSKVECK
+306 QECAKHSKTECN

-359 DLIPSNRKDLIL
+359 DLIPSNRKELIL
-371 SGDSGNKILPSQWIN
+371 SGDTGNKILPSQWIN
-386 CDIRNFDC
+386 CDIRDFDC

-416 YGTLRDEEMKNLPV
+416 YGTLRDDELKNLPV
-430 RKLQDDGVIFL
+430 KKLQDDGVIFL
-441 WVTGRSTELAREC
+441 WVTGRALELGRDC

-475 RLIRTGRTGHWLNH
+475 RLIRTGRTGHWVNH

-502 KLNTNLDCDVLVSEV
+502 KLNRNLDCDVLVSEV

-557 GNQLPGVYFVEKEI
+557 GNQLPGVYFVEEEI
-571 IQRFN
+571 IRRFN

-582 KLDEETMEKNKK
+582 KLDKETMEKNKI
-594 MSTIIKE
+594 MSTVVKE
-601 IENKDDKDND
+601 IENKDKEKDNEQKE
-611 ADNMNNLNNNEDK
+611 NNISNNFNK
-624 EIIQEQEY
+624 E
-632 EDKDSLSSQ
+632 
-641 DNQY
+641 

>member
-1 MERGLKRKDFGG
+1 MDIGLKRKDFGG
-13 GYQQNYPYHLTK
+13 GYLQNYPYHSSNK
-25 KVYFTPINSTPPLTQ
+25 IYFTPVNTIPPLTQ
-40 SELEGVVI
+40 SEFKGLVI

-58 IDSLTLL
+58 IDSLTLK
-65 RNIQNCYRSNDN
+65 RNIQNCYRMNDN

-85 SINDIIRDL
+85 SINDIIREL
-94 YNHELIEIKEINIGL
+94 YNNDLIEAKEIYIGL
-109 NRAYLITKIYEQSLK
+109 KMAYLITKIDEQNLK
-124 KYKDENRESFSI
+124 KYKADNSDTFLI
-136 KYNMDK
+136 KSNMDN
-142 YTETSKRIAT
+142 YSEVSKKIA
-152 NYLCGQLPDITKT
+152 NDYLNGTLPDLEENEN
-165 DYLFHSMYSTN
+165 LFHSMYSI
-176 DNNISDLTGIN
+176 DDKEIQDLVEIN
-187 NCNFKS
+187 KYKS
-193 ESKLL
+193 EKKFL
-198 GKKTVSPYIIDD
+198 GKKTENSFIGDD
-210 SEEKYKNELME
+210 PEEKYKNEIME
-221 MVKQDS
+221 MMEQDKFS
-227 LLDSKTKDVKDIEDT
+227 NSQSNNVNNMI
-242 LNDLLYRPSAKA
+242 YRPSAKV
-254 LLKSD
+254 LLTSD
-259 NYQEQAD
+259 NYHEQAD
-266 VLKQSLQ
+266 VLKQSIQ
-273 TYNYNTDYSKVME
+273 TSNYNTDYSKVME
-286 KIKNKYGSSLVR
+286 KIKKKYGSSLVR

-306 QECAKHSKVECK
+306 QECAKHSKTECN

-359 DLIPSNRKDLIL
+359 DLIPSNRKELIL
-371 SGDSGNKILPSQWIN
+371 SGDTGNKILPSQWIN
-386 CDIRNFDC
+386 CDIRDFDC

-416 YGTLRDEEMKNLPV
+416 YGTLRDDELKNLPV
-430 RKLQDDGVIFL
+430 KKLQDDGVIFL
-441 WVTGRSTELAREC
+441 WVTGRALELGRDC

-502 KLNTNLDCDVLVSEV
+502 KLNRNLDCDVLVSEV

-557 GNQLPGVYFVEKEI
+557 GNQLPGVYFVEEEI
-571 IQRFN
+571 IRRFN

-582 KLDEETMEKNKK
+582 KLDKETMEKNKI
-594 MSTIIKE
+594 MSTVVKE
-601 IENKDDKDND
+601 IENKDKEKDNEQKE
-611 ADNMNNLNNNEDK
+611 NNISNNFNK
-624 EIIQEQEY
+624 E
-632 EDKDSLSSQ
+632 
-641 DNQY
+641 

>member
-1 MERGLKRKDFGG
+1 MDIGLKRKDFGG
-13 GYQQNYPYHLTK
+13 GYLQNYPYHSSNK
-25 KVYFTPINSTPPLTQ
+25 IYFTPVNTIPPLTQ
-40 SELEGVVI
+40 SEFKGLVI

-58 IDSLTLL
+58 IDSLTLK
-65 RNIQNCYRSNDN
+65 RNIQNCYRMNDN

-85 SINDIIRDL
+85 SINDIIREL
-94 YNHELIEIKEINIGL
+94 YNNDLIEAKEIYIGL
-109 NRAYLITKIYEQSLK
+109 KRAYLITKIDEQNLK
-124 KYKDENRESFSI
+124 KYKADNSDTFLI
-136 KYNMDK
+136 KSNMDN
-142 YTETSKRIAT
+142 YSEVSKKIA
-152 NYLCGQLPDITKT
+152 NDYLNGTLPDLEENEN
-165 DYLFHSMYSTN
+165 LFHSMYSI
-176 DNNISDLTGIN
+176 DDKEIQDLVEIN
-187 NCNFKS
+187 KYKS
-193 ESKLL
+193 EKKFL
-198 GKKTVSPYIIDD
+198 GKKTENSFIGDD
-210 SEEKYKNELME
+210 PEEKYKNEIME
-221 MVKQDS
+221 MMEQDKFS
-227 LLDSKTKDVKDIEDT
+227 NSQSNNVNNMI
-242 LNDLLYRPSAKA
+242 YRPSAKV
-254 LLKSD
+254 LLTSD
-259 NYQEQAD
+259 NYHEQAD
-266 VLKQSLQ
+266 VLKQSIQ
-273 TYNYNTDYSKVME
+273 TSNYNTDYSKVME
-286 KIKNKYGSSLVR
+286 KIKKKYGSSLVR

-306 QECAKHSKVECK
+306 QECAKHSKTECN

-359 DLIPSNRKDLIL
+359 DLIPSNRKELIL
-371 SGDSGNKILPSQWIN
+371 SGDTGNKILPSQWIN
-386 CDIRNFDC
+386 CDIRDFDC

-416 YGTLRDEEMKNLPV
+416 YGTLRDDELKNLPV
-430 RKLQDDGVIFL
+430 KKLQDDGVIFL
-441 WVTGRSTELAREC
+441 WVTGRALELGRDC

-502 KLNTNLDCDVLVSEV
+502 KINKNLDCDVLVSEV

-557 GNQLPGVYFVEKEI
+557 GNQLPGVYFVEEEI
-571 IQRFN
+571 IRRFN

-582 KLDEETMEKNKK
+582 KLDKETMEKNKI
-594 MSTIIKE
+594 MSTAVKE
-601 IENKDDKDND
+601 IENKDKDKDNEEKE
-611 ADNMNNLNNNEDK
+611 NNIK
-624 EIIQEQEY
+624 
-632 EDKDSLSSQ
+632 K
-641 DNQY
+641 

>member
-1 MERGLKRKDFGG
+1 MDIGLKRKDFGG
-13 GYQQNYPYHLTK
+13 GYLQNYPYHSSNK
-25 KVYFTPINSTPPLTQ
+25 IYFTPVNTIPPLTQ
-40 SELEGVVI
+40 SEFKGLVI

-58 IDSLTLL
+58 IDSLTLK
-65 RNIQNCYRSNDN
+65 RNIQNCYRMNDN

-85 SINDIIRDL
+85 SINDIIREL
-94 YNHELIEIKEINIGL
+94 YNNDLIEAKEIYIGL
-109 NRAYLITKIYEQSLK
+109 KRAYLITKIDEQNLK
-124 KYKDENRESFSI
+124 KYKADNSDTFLI
-136 KYNMDK
+136 KSNMDN
-142 YTETSKRIAT
+142 YSEVSKKIA
-152 NYLCGQLPDITKT
+152 NDYLNGTLPDLEENEN
-165 DYLFHSMYSTN
+165 LFHSMYSI
-176 DNNISDLTGIN
+176 DDKEIQDLVEIN
-187 NCNFKS
+187 KYKS
-193 ESKLL
+193 EKKFL
-198 GKKTVSPYIIDD
+198 GKKTENSFIGDD
-210 SEEKYKNELME
+210 PEEKYKNEIME
-221 MVKQDS
+221 MMEQDKFS
-227 LLDSKTKDVKDIEDT
+227 NSQSNNVNNMI
-242 LNDLLYRPSAKA
+242 YRPSAKV
-254 LLKSD
+254 LLTSD
-259 NYQEQAD
+259 NYHEQAD
-266 VLKQSLQ
+266 VLKQSIQ
-273 TYNYNTDYSKVME
+273 TSNYNTDYSKVME
-286 KIKNKYGSSLVR
+286 KIKKKYGSSLVR

-306 QECAKHSKVECK
+306 QECAKHSKTECN

-359 DLIPSNRKDLIL
+359 DLIPSNRKELIL
-371 SGDSGNKILPSQWIN
+371 SGDTGNKILPSQWIN
-386 CDIRNFDC
+386 CDIRDFDC

-416 YGTLRDEEMKNLPV
+416 YGTLRDDELKNLPV
-430 RKLQDDGVIFL
+430 KKLQDDGVIFL
-441 WVTGRSTELAREC
+441 WVTGRALELGRDC

-502 KLNTNLDCDVLVSEV
+502 KLNRNLDCDVLVSEV

-557 GNQLPGVYFVEKEI
+557 GNQLPGVYFVEEEI
-571 IQRFN
+571 IRRFN

-582 KLDEETMEKNKK
+582 KLDKETMEKNKI
-594 MSTIIKE
+594 MSTVVKE
-601 IENKDDKDND
+601 IENKDKEKDNEQKE
-611 ADNMNNLNNNEDK
+611 NNISNNFNK
-624 EIIQEQEY
+624 E
-632 EDKDSLSSQ
+632 
-641 DNQY
+641 

>member
-1 MERGLKRKDFGG
+1 MDRGLKRKDFGG
-13 GYQQNYPYHLTK
+13 GYLQNFPYHSNK
-25 KVYFTPINSTPPLTQ
+25 KLYFTPVNTTPPLTQ
-40 SELEGVVI
+40 SEFEGIVI
-48 DYLTCNPDMK
+48 DYLTCNSDMK

-94 YNHELIEIKEINIGL
+94 YNHELIEAQEILIGL
-109 NRAYLITKIYEQSLK
+109 KRAYLITKIDEQNLK
-124 KYKDENRESFSI
+124 KYKADNIDSFSI
-136 KYNMDK
+136 KFNMEK
-142 YTETSKRIAT
+142 YAETSKKIAS
-152 NYLCGQLPDITKT
+152 NYLCGNLPDLSKNE
-165 DYLFHSMYSTN
+165 YLFHSMYSTEEKEAQ
-176 DNNISDLTGIN
+176 DLTAIN
-187 NCNFKS
+187 NYKS
-193 ESKLL
+193 EKKFL
-198 GKKTVSPYIIDD
+198 GKKKENPFSVDEP
-210 SEEKYKNELME
+210 EEKYKNELME
-221 MVKQDS
+221 MLQQES
-227 LLDSKTKDVKDIEDT
+227 ISRAQSKNAKEIEEK
-242 LNDLLYRPSAKA
+242 LNNLIYRPSAKV
-254 LLKSD
+254 LLTSD

-266 VLKQSLQ
+266 VLKQSIQ
-273 TYNYNTDYSKVME
+273 GSNYNTDYSKVKK
-286 KIKNKYGSSLVR
+286 KIKKKYGSSLVR

-306 QECAKHSKVECK
+306 QECAKHTKAECD

-359 DLIPSNRKDLIL
+359 DMIPTNRKELIL
-371 SGDSGNKILPSQWIN
+371 SGDTGNKILPSQWIN

-416 YGTLRDEEMKNLPV
+416 YGTLRDDEMKNLPV

-441 WVTGRSTELAREC
+441 WVTGRATELAREC

-502 KLNTNLDCDVLVSEV
+502 KLNRNLDCDVLVSEV

-582 KLDEETMEKNKK
+582 KLDEATMEKNKI
-594 MSTIIKE
+594 MSTVVKE
-601 IENKDDKDND
+601 IENKEKGND
-611 ADNMNNLNNNEDK
+611 EKENNNNNNFDEEKNIKD
-624 EIIQEQEY
+624 QGEY
-632 EDKDSLSSQ
+632 
-641 DNQY
+641 

>member
-1 MERGLKRKDFGG
+1 MDIGLKRKDFGG
-13 GYQQNYPYHLTK
+13 GYLQNYPYHSSNK
-25 KVYFTPINSTPPLTQ
+25 IYFTPVNTIPPLTQ
-40 SELEGVVI
+40 SEFKGLVI

-58 IDSLTLL
+58 IDSLTLK
-65 RNIQNCYRSNDN
+65 RNIQNCYRMNDN

-85 SINDIIRDL
+85 SINDIIREL
-94 YNHELIEIKEINIGL
+94 YNNDLIEAKEIYIGL
-109 NRAYLITKIYEQSLK
+109 KRAYLITKIDEQNLK
-124 KYKDENRESFSI
+124 KYKADNSDTFLI
-136 KYNMDK
+136 KSNMDN
-142 YTETSKRIAT
+142 YSEVSKKIA
-152 NYLCGQLPDITKT
+152 NDYLNGTLPDLEENEN
-165 DYLFHSMYSTN
+165 LFHSMYSI
-176 DNNISDLTGIN
+176 DDKEIQDLVEIN
-187 NCNFKS
+187 KYKS
-193 ESKLL
+193 EKKFL
-198 GKKTVSPYIIDD
+198 GKKTENSFIGDD
-210 SEEKYKNELME
+210 PEEKYKNEIME
-221 MVKQDS
+221 MMEQDKFS
-227 LLDSKTKDVKDIEDT
+227 NSQSNNVNNMI
-242 LNDLLYRPSAKA
+242 YRPSAKV
-254 LLKSD
+254 LLTSD
-259 NYQEQAD
+259 NYHEQAD
-266 VLKQSLQ
+266 VLKQSIQ
-273 TYNYNTDYSKVME
+273 TSNYNTDYSKVME
-286 KIKNKYGSSLVR
+286 KIKKKYGSSLVR

-306 QECAKHSKVECK
+306 QECAKHSKTECN

-359 DLIPSNRKDLIL
+359 DLIPSNRKELIL
-371 SGDSGNKILPSQWIN
+371 SGDTGNKILPSQWIN
-386 CDIRNFDC
+386 CDIRDFDC

-416 YGTLRDEEMKNLPV
+416 YGTLRDDELKNLPV
-430 RKLQDDGVIFL
+430 KKLQDDGVIFL
-441 WVTGRSTELAREC
+441 WVTGRALELGRDC

-502 KLNTNLDCDVLVSEV
+502 KLNRNLDCDVLVSEV

-527 YELIERMKPGG
+527 YELIERMKSGG

-557 GNQLPGVYFVEKEI
+557 GNQLPGVYFVEEEI
-571 IQRFN
+571 IRRFN

-582 KLDEETMEKNKK
+582 KLDKETMEKNKI
-594 MSTIIKE
+594 MSTVVKE
-601 IENKDDKDND
+601 IENKDKEKDNEQKE
-611 ADNMNNLNNNEDK
+611 NNISNNFNK
-624 EIIQEQEY
+624 E
-632 EDKDSLSSQ
+632 
-641 DNQY
+641 

>member
-1 MERGLKRKDFGG
+1 MDFGLKRKDFGG
-13 GYQQNYPYHLTK
+13 GYLQNYPYHSSNKL
-25 KVYFTPINSTPPLTQ
+25 YFTPVSTTPPLTQ
-40 SELEGVVI
+40 SEFKGLVI

-58 IDSLTLL
+58 IDSLTLK
-65 RNIQNCYRSNDN
+65 RNIQNCYRMNDN

-85 SINDIIRDL
+85 SINDVIREL
-94 YNHELIEIKEINIGL
+94 YNNDLIEAKELNIGL
-109 NRAYLITKIYEQSLK
+109 KRAYPITKIDEQNLK
-124 KYKDENRESFSI
+124 KYKADNNETFLI

-142 YTETSKRIAT
+142 YSEVSKKIAMD
-152 NYLCGQLPDITKT
+152 YLNGNLPDLEKKEN
-165 DYLFHSMYSTN
+165 LFHSIYSI
-176 DNNISDLTGIN
+176 DEKELQDLVEIN
-187 NCNFKS
+187 KYKS
-193 ESKLL
+193 EKKFL
-198 GKKTVSPYIIDD
+198 GKKTENSFIEDEP
-210 SEEKYKNELME
+210 EEKYKNELME
-221 MVKQDS
+221 FLKQDS
-227 LLDSKTKDVKDIEDT
+227 FSNSQSKNVKDFEEN
-242 LNDLLYRPSAKA
+242 LNNLIYRPSAKV
-254 LLKSD
+254 LLTSD
-259 NYQEQAD
+259 NYHEQAD
-266 VLKQSLQ
+266 VLKQSIQ
-273 TYNYNTDYSKVME
+273 TSNYNTDYSNVME
-286 KIKNKYGSSLVR
+286 KIKKKYGSSLVR

-306 QECAKHSKVECK
+306 QECAKHSKTECN

-325 IKPHTDVSQGD
+325 IKPHTDVTQGD

-359 DLIPSNRKDLIL
+359 ELIPSNRKELIL
-371 SGDSGNKILPSQWIN
+371 SGDTGNQILPSQWIN
-386 CDIRNFDC
+386 CDIRNLDC

-416 YGTLRDEEMKNLPV
+416 YGTLRDDEMKNLPV

-441 WVTGRSTELAREC
+441 WVTGRALELGRDC

-502 KLNTNLDCDVLVSEV
+502 KLNRNLDCDVLVSEV

-557 GNQLPGVYFVEKEI
+557 GNQLPGVYFVEEEI
-571 IQRFN
+571 IRRFN

-582 KLDEETMEKNKK
+582 KLDKETMEKNKI
-594 MSTIIKE
+594 MSTAVKE
-601 IENKDDKDND
+601 IENKDKDKDNEEKE
-611 ADNMNNLNNNEDK
+611 NN
-624 EIIQEQEY
+624 II
-632 EDKDSLSSQ
+632 
-641 DNQY
+641 